1 VKRTPKGR
9 AQKKRPSR
17 SLSKSLRKKRG
28 AIQEIGAKNV
38 RRGPIMIGRTRWL
51 TPTKRGFDSLRSFL
65 LERQRSSKKAER
77 EAFTFGI
84 EIRHKMPNGKVETIG
99 EVRGGFPRLQD
110 ARRRRRKG
118 ETQAAAFRRIT
129 ELEIRKA
136 IFRVANE
143 VKDRNG
149 KKSNTDE
156 LRRELQAKFEKT
168 KLTKEQQKERVKR
181 YLVRSV
187 RKMKQARALT
197 FRLRVDY
204 VHT

>member
-1 VKRTPKGR
+1 
-9 AQKKRPSR
+9 
-17 SLSKSLRKKRG
+17 
-28 AIQEIGAKNV
+28 
-38 RRGPIMIGRTRWL
+38 
-51 TPTKRGFDSLRSFL
+51 
-65 LERQRSSKKAER
+65 
-77 EAFTFGI
+77 
-84 EIRHKMPNGKVETIG
+84 
-99 EVRGGFPRLQD
+99 
-110 ARRRRRKG
+110 
-118 ETQAAAFRRIT
+118 
-129 ELEIRKA
+129 
-136 IFRVANE
+136 